1 MPPGGNQGLPVYGTA
16 YRLVLEVT
24 VLCAGL
30 DRRFRYSLGEDIRRE
45 AKNLLIAAD
54 SAGKGMDRT
63 ENLLRARRSLMEVQL
78 GLRLLNDLKVISDKR
93 YIPFVEITTE
103 IDRQLSNWERSA
115 HRRECPAGVSS
126 P

>member
-1 MPPGGNQGLPVYGTA
+1 
-16 YRLVLEVT
+16 VLEVT

-45 AKNLLIAAD
+45 ATNLLIAAD
-54 SAGKGMDRT
+54 SVGKGMDT
-63 ENLLRARRSLMEVQL
+63 AENLLRARRSLMEVQL

-93 YIPFVEITTE
+93 YIPFVEMTTE
-103 IDRQLSNWERSA
+103 IDRRLSNWERSA
-115 HRRECPAGVSS
+115 HRRESPAGVSS